1 MIKEPIDAINFDC
14 LPLLGFTTD
23 VPVEGREM
31 KEGGKT
37 GRGKRSRRRMTQPP
51 S

>member
-23 VPVEGREM
+23 VPVEGREAI
-31 KEGGKT
+31 EGEE
-37 GRGKRSRRRMTQPP
+37 RGATVG
-51 S
+51 